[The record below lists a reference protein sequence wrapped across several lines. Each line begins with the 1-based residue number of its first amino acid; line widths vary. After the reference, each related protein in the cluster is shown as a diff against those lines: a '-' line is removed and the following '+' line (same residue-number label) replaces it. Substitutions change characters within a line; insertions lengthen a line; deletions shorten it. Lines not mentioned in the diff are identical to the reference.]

1 MHKGDKKKQAIL
13 DTAEKLFFEKGYR
26 DTSVQD
32 VLDRLHCSKG
42 SFYHHY
48 ESKLQVLMEIC
59 RQKAMESFRKY
70 QEGEYATNLERLN
83 ALIYHAMPFCKD
95 GEEML
100 AVLLP
105 LEGLSDGRMVLESV
119 IEAQKEFFYPEMEEL
134 LYKLKGEHVLHY
146 YQPSLPELLWDAYT
160 ACYAKLMKEAAN
172 LKNGGNTQNVIQIIE
187 AERFMWERLTDAPFG
202 SMELIRADE
211 ALQTMNHAIF
221 RIRRL
226 EAEGVSTE
234 EVKEE
239 ENADS

>member
-1 MHKGDKKKQAIL
+1 MHKGDRKKQAIL

-32 VLDRLHCSKG
+32 ILDRLHCSKG

-59 RQKAMESFRKY
+59 RLKARKNFDAY
-70 QEGEYATNLERLN
+70 LDTEYKTELEQLN
-83 ALIYHAMPFCKD
+83 GLIYQAMPFNKE

-105 LEGLSDGRMVLESV
+105 LEGLSDGQMVLQSV
-119 IEAQKEFFYPEMEEL
+119 IDAQKEYFYPEMEAL
-134 LYKLKGEHVLHY
+134 LAALKAKGVLHY
-146 YQPSLPELLWDAYT
+146 YQEFLPVLLWDAYM
-160 ACYAKLMKEAAN
+160 ACYGKLMQEAAA
-172 LKNGGNTQNVIQIIE
+172 LRNGGTTQNVIQIID
-187 AERFMWERLTDAPFG
+187 AARFMWERLTDAPFG

-211 ALQTMNHAIF
+211 ALQSINHAIF

-226 EAEGVSTE
+226 ESENNVQPAEEQETE
-234 EVKEE
+234 E
-239 ENADS
+239 